1 MAPRKIIITT
11 DPGQDQAV
19 ALFMAFA
26 RPDLFDILGMVA
38 TAGNIDLSYTVGNC
52 LKLLELAGRPEIPV
66 FAGCVRPIRR
76 NLVTAA
82 HVHGPTGLDGYDF
95 PAPRLR
101 ARQEHG
107 VDFIIETLK
116 AAEPGEITIF
126 SLSPLT
132 NLGMALIEAP
142 EIAPKIREIVMM
154 AGAYFE
160 VGNITPTA
168 EFNVYVDPDAA
179 DVVLR
184 SGIPMVMLPLD
195 VTHRVLTTRARVE
208 GLPWTSSPLAAIS
221 ETTRVAPK
229 RRASRRN
236 GRSEVPAMGARK
248 TGVPSILPARTSPI
262 RLTLV
267 HVMVLSQPGRQGKNR
282 RRSETAESAGAIV
295 EPAPA
300 QLYSAP
306 KTRERGADAGGGT
319 DRGGRAG
326 DAPRGGDP
334 EAVPRP
340 RGLEPGPG
348 MGPCGDP
355 LGRPGRHP

>member
-1 MAPRKIIITT
+1 MAPRKVIITT

-19 ALFMAFA
+19 ALFMMFA
-26 RPDLFDILGMVA
+26 RPDLFDILGLVA

-52 LKLLELAGRPEIPV
+52 LKLLELAGRPDIPV

-95 PAPRLR
+95 PEPTIR
-101 ARQEHG
+101 AQTKHG
-107 VDFIIETLK
+107 VDFIVETLK
-116 AAEPGEITIF
+116 AAEPGEVTIA

-195 VTHRVLTTRARVE
+195 VTHQM
-208 GLPWTSSPLAAIS
+208 
-221 ETTRVAPK
+221 
-229 RRASRRN
+229 
-236 GRSEVPAMGARK
+236 RS
-248 TGVPSILPARTSPI
+248 
-262 RLTLV
+262 
-267 HVMVLSQPGRQGKNR
+267 
-282 RRSETAESAGAIV
+282 
-295 EPAPA
+295 
-300 QLYSAP
+300 
-306 KTRERGADAGGGT
+306 TRERLDRFSAIGNLCGAAVDGMMTFSESFDLKKYGWDGAPLHGPCVPAYMMQPELFESRLINVSVETGSELTLGMTVADWWQIT
-319 DRGGRAG
+319 DR
-326 DAPRGGDP
+326 PRNVTYVRNGDP
-334 EAVPRP
+334 VGYYDLIVETIAHLP
-340 RGLEPGPG
+340 
-348 MGPCGDP
+348 
-355 LGRPGRHP
+355 